1 MILFFIVHHVIC
13 NTLAYSCMLCSVHM
27 IVLDT
32 IALSFYAS
40 HWIILINH

>member
-27 IVLDT
+27 IVLDQLHLVFMHH
-32 IALSFYAS
+32 IG
-40 HWIILINH
+40 